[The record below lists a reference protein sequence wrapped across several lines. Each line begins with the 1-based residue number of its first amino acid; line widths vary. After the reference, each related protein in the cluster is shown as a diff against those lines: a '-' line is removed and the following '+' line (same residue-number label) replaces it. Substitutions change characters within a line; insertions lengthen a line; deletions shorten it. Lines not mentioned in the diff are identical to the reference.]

1 MTRGGWEPVNHSI
14 QDFWP
19 ESSLRSQNR
28 ITTYFYLRNQTAAFS
43 DVSSNASLAPH
54 LGVYSTHTLGF
65 HTSHS
70 QLQAENEYLKPVYGF
85 NVSSTFF
92 PKKLFITSTSIW
104 ISRKNPGGKTAGIP
118 GARAGPRRCPK
129 LTRPP
134 SWRHSPDDLC
144 DWMTDCLHPPIR
156 VWSLRAT
163 PMEGYRTFKK
173 GQSDARA

>member
-1 MTRGGWEPVNHSI
+1 MLSKSYTMENMTRGGWEPVNHSI

-104 ISRKNPGGKTAGIP
+104 ISRKNPAMKAKVNHLSKFQWTENSQCALWKPTHNNLSSSCTEGKNVP
-118 GARAGPRRCPK
+118 HR
-129 LTRPP
+129 
-134 SWRHSPDDLC
+134 SH
-144 DWMTDCLHPPIR
+144 
-156 VWSLRAT
+156 
-163 PMEGYRTFKK
+163 
-173 GQSDARA
+173 